1 MSTAGLMTLDQL
13 LAIGLDMEEF
23 LPEILCRLTTAAFLS
38 ENGALSQDVDTTAQ
52 YVYAGSMYRVIR
64 L

>member
-1 MSTAGLMTLDQL
+1 MSTAGLLTLDQL

-23 LPEILCRLTTAAFLS
+23 LPEILCRLVSAALLS
-38 ENGALSQDVDTTAQ
+38 EDGALSQDDTSPE
-52 YVYAGSMYRVIR
+52 YAYASN